1 MSPFVLVMVKGGK
14 LCVCSIRY
22 FVFFVTEFIYKVLS
36 YPVQV
41 KTFVL
46 QGTLSGSYNFENLA
60 VSTEALRSSYQT
72 KVQLLLILIE
82 TLDLESLLQM
92 VHDAIPFRFLAS

>member
-1 MSPFVLVMVKGGK
+1 MLA
-14 LCVCSIRY
+14 
-22 FVFFVTEFIYKVLS
+22 
-36 YPVQV
+36 
-41 KTFVL
+41 L
-46 QGTLSGSYNFENLA
+46 QGILLSSSQNSFMKYSLIQSKLNTFFLQGILSGSYNFEKLA